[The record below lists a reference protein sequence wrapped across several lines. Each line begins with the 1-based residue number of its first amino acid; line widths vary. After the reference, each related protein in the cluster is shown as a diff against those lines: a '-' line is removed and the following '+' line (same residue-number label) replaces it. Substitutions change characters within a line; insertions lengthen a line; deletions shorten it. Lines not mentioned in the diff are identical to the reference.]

1 MYAPK
6 GGSQVGSPP
15 VTPQTPQPKQEADG
29 KVLILQII
37 KCEKLVLQNE
47 NDVHI
52 HMCNTHDNNSNSKV

>member
-29 KVLILQII
+29 NLLKLICVLRF
-37 KCEKLVLQNE
+37 
-47 NDVHI
+47 
-52 HMCNTHDNNSNSKV
+52 HDGRLEQVGSEFY

>member
-29 KVLILQII
+29 NLFTFLGFV
-37 KCEKLVLQNE
+37 
-47 NDVHI
+47 
-52 HMCNTHDNNSNSKV
+52 MNNRLGIYTKQLNKYNLGSR

>member
-29 KVLILQII
+29 KVLIII
-37 KCEKLVLQNE
+37 IL
-47 NDVHI
+47 
-52 HMCNTHDNNSNSKV
+52 